1 MYKLPFL
8 YDYVFANMV
17 LPNALSPELAMMSY
31 MNTQYTNRHK
41 STDFLESQ
49 FGYTDQTLAGYIFDN
64 GLGLHPNSVSGS
76 NIFSHCYFD
85 YLTCEEDSLF
95 YGKKKYNKY
104 IYPIRINAYIDTFVG
119 NGYAGQKINGEY
131 FWKNMS
137 AEALKDAQEGRAIIL
152 LDYGQE
158 NYMHKETIEAFHA
171 CLEKAGIPGNNIIFA
186 INSFNAEQVY
196 DQWFPGPEK
205 RFEMHS
211 WPFVAAN
218 VSYHYNVFPH
228 QRVTLDQF
236 NSLRNTVRKNHF
248 LFPVRRPRDH
258 RVAMLFGLASGG
270 VLEKSDW
277 SCLTPF
283 DYNEH
288 VIGQL
293 EEKYNT
299 FYIRDKI
306 KQVCGQLPKTLT
318 TESDRNYT
326 DYGPW
331 SDNNPNAYMNS
342 YFYICTETYTEG
354 PLRSLTEKVFKP
366 IVNMQPFFMVAYPG
380 ALALLRELGFKTFE
394 PFIDESY
401 DVESDTVKRISMV
414 INEIQK
420 LAAMDINQLHD
431 LYWKMEDI
439 LVHNYNHFLEYYKN
453 DTKGRKFIEYLH
465 SRISQ

>member
-8 YDYVFANMV
+8 YDYVFANLV
-17 LPNALSPELAMMSY
+17 LPNALSHEFAMMTY
-31 MNTQYTNRHK
+31 MHTQYTNRHK
-41 STDFLESQ
+41 TTDFLEAQ
-49 FGYTDQTLAGYIFDN
+49 FGYTDQTLIGYMFDN
-64 GLGLHPNSVSGS
+64 ALGLHPNSVGNS
-76 NIFSHCYFD
+76 NIFSHCYHD

-95 YGKKKYNKY
+95 YGKRKYNKY
-104 IYPIRINAYIDTFVG
+104 IYPIRINAYIDTFIG
-119 NGYAGQKINGEY
+119 HGYSGQKINGEY

-158 NYMHKETIEAFHA
+158 NYLAKETIEAFHQ
-171 CLEKAGIPGNNIIFA
+171 CLERAGIPGGNIIFA

-196 DQWFPGPEK
+196 DDWFPGSGK

-218 VSYHYNVFPH
+218 VSYHYNVFPQ
-228 QRVTLDQF
+228 QRISLDQF
-236 NSLRNTVRKNHF
+236 NSLRNVKRKHHF

-258 RVAMLFGLASGG
+258 RVAMLFGLASSN

-283 DYNEH
+283 HLEEH
-288 VIGQL
+288 MILQL

-299 FYIRDKI
+299 TYNRNKL
-306 KQVCGQLPKTLT
+306 KEVCVQLPKTLT

-331 SDNNPNAYMNS
+331 SDNNPAAYMNS

-354 PLRSLTEKVFKP
+354 PFRSLTEKVFKP

-380 ALALLRELGFKTFE
+380 ALALLRELGFKTFSSV
-394 PFIDESY
+394 IDESY
-401 DVESDTVKRISMV
+401 DVEADTTKRIAMIIKEV
-414 INEIQK
+414 ER

-431 LYWKMEDI
+431 LYWKLEEI
-439 LVHNYNHFLEYYKN
+439 LVHNYNHFLEYHKN
-453 DTKGRKFIEYLH
+453 DVKGRKFIEYLH
-465 SRISQ
+465 SRIS